1 MCVMTLDFV
10 ASVVLEYEEQVS
22 NTVPAMASD
31 AATKLWDDTI
41 NRRLFDL
48 VHSQTNV
55 EKLGGILA
63 IGEQSQHCGCN

>member
-1 MCVMTLDFV
+1 M
-10 ASVVLEYEEQVS
+10 S

-63 IGEQSQHCGCN
+63 IGAYNP